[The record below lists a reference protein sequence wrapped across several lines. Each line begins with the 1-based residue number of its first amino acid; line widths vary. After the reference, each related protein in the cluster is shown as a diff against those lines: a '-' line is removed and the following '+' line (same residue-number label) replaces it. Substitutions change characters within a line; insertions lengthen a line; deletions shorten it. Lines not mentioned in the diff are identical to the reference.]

1 MLGAATDLSGC
12 LPAGDKSDREQLVLR
27 LCSLLCSKAGGRPA
41 PKNSHASLAACTT
54 RCLPFSHRYPPGKI
68 NSQLQGE
75 PSSLP
80 VQAAQRSPTATG
92 CSRGSSAGAF
102 GVCFPGVGAKWGG
115 LERYVW
121 QLFRRRQS
129 STCCSSHPGAQ
140 GRGRGA
146 GTEPPGAGEVRVPG
160 WEGARRRS
168 LVVEEG
174 AGDAEAGARQEAAE
188 AGSRRSPAG

>member
-1 MLGAATDLSGC
+1 MINLTMSSWSFDFA
-12 LPAGDKSDREQLVLR
+12 
-27 LCSLLCSKAGGRPA
+27 LCSAVKLGEGLPQKTATRAWLLVQPDV
-41 PKNSHASLAACTT
+41 
-54 RCLPFSHRYPPGKI
+54 CLLVIVILRERF

-80 VQAAQRSPTATG
+80 KQAARRSPTATG

-102 GVCFPGVGAKWGG
+102 RVCFPGVGAKWGG

-121 QLFRRRQS
+121 QLFFRRQS